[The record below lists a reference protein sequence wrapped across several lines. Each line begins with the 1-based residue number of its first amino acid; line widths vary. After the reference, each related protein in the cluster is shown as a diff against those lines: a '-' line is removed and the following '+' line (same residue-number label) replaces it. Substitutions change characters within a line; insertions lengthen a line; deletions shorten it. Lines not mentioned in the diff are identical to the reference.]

1 MILKFIWINLKT
13 NGTNLPIWN
22 HWVFNVY
29 YYPCVPVP
37 DRSNLAVN
45 LWHRAIFFGALPAID
60 FFYSHIS
67 RSFDVDRKKGKEAN
81 GQSLVQPAGP
91 SLDCSIYLITRF
103 EQTPSIALHCT
114 AL

>member
-1 MILKFIWINLKT
+1 M
-13 NGTNLPIWN
+13 
-22 HWVFNVY
+22 
-29 YYPCVPVP
+29 
-37 DRSNLAVN
+37 NLAVN

-91 SLDCSIYLITRF
+91 GLDCSIYLITRF